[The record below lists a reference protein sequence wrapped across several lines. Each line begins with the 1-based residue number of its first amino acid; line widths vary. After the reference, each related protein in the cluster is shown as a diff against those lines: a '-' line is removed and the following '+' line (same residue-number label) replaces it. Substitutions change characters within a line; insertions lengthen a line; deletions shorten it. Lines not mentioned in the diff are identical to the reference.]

1 MVREIIKPNS
11 NEYILNL
18 PKEYV
23 NQELE
28 IIVLPLKEKKVNVD
42 NKEVKEF
49 SNHSANIIDEWLDES
64 EDEVWK

>member
-23 NQELE
+23 NQKLE